1 MKEKTVILVTH
12 QLHFLKH
19 VDKIIVLDKGEMV
32 EFGTYD
38 ELMSN
43 TCGRLYTLLDQSDS
57 SNLETSSGS
66 NTTISARSE
75 SISKI
80 NQNAVLGDNSVYWDN
95 DR

>member
-1 MKEKTVILVTH
+1 MILKRETYHCV
-12 QLHFLKH
+12 F
-19 VDKIIVLDKGEMV
+19 VVLDKGEMV

-43 TCGRLYTLLDQSDS
+43 TCGRLYTLLDQSDA

-66 NTTISARSE
+66 NTTISVRSE
-75 SISKI
+75 SMSKI
-80 NQNAVLGDNSVYWDN
+80 NQHVVLKESSVYWDN